1 MTYVCSAVAAIIGEE
16 AVERLHRIESI
27 HDGWGDHNPQKD

>member
-1 MTYVCSAVAAIIGEE
+1 MTYVCSAVASIIGEE

-27 HDGWGDHNPQKD
+27 HDGWGDNRPADD